1 MTKPIIISA
10 SIERADFTR
19 LGEQIAEAE
28 KGGTDWLH
36 VDVMDGHFVPNLT
49 MGPFIVAACRRAT
62 KLPLDVHLMV
72 REPENL
78 VEAFAEAGAT
88 GLTIHPEASPNLHRT
103 LQAIRSLGC
112 KPGVAINPGTPG
124 IAVRPVLHMVDLV
137 LVLTVNPGFSGQTF
151 LPETLVKMKKIRG
164 WMDEINPDAVLQV
177 DGGIN
182 TETLPL
188 AYEAGARAFV
198 AATAIFKYPKGIAA
212 GIEAL
217 RGAIDQT
224 E

>member
-1 MTKPIIISA
+1 
-10 SIERADFTR
+10 
-19 LGEQIAEAE
+19 
-28 KGGTDWLH
+28 
-36 VDVMDGHFVPNLT
+36 
-49 MGPFIVAACRRAT
+49 
-62 KLPLDVHLMV
+62 
-72 REPENL
+72 
-78 VEAFAEAGAT
+78 
-88 GLTIHPEASPNLHRT
+88 
-103 LQAIRSLGC
+103 
-112 KPGVAINPGTPG
+112 VAINPGTPG
-124 IAVRPVLHMVDLV
+124 IAVRPELHMVDLV
-137 LVLTVNPGFSGQTF
+137 LVLTVNPGFSGQSF
-151 LPETLVKMKKIRG
+151 LPETLVKTKKIRG

-198 AATAIFKYPKGIAA
+198 AATAIFKYPDGIAA